1 MNCNSKVGLMLGLAL
16 SLGVAAAQPSVA
28 AEPLKIGYSDWP
40 GYVAWQVAIEKGWF
54 KDAGVDVDWEWF
66 DYSASMDAYTAGKI
80 DADLVVNGDA
90 LVMGAGGGKSV
101 SIMLTDYSKGA
112 DMIVGKPGIN
122 SLKDLKGKKVGIEVG
137 LVEHL
142 LLLNGL
148 AKAGMSE
155 TDVTLVNTPT
165 NDTPQVLA
173 SGEVA
178 AIGAWQPNSG
188 QAMKAVPGSH
198 PIYTSADEPG
208 LIYDVLAVNPT
219 VLHSRQADWAKLFPI
234 WQKVVAYIYDPK
246 TQDDAVKIMAA
257 RSGTTPEEYKPF
269 LTGLHLINVTEGKTV
284 FKKGTG
290 FSSLYGSSEIADA
303 FYLKN
308 EVYKEKQDIDSYIDP
323 ALIEAAK

>member
-1 MNCNSKVGLMLGLAL
+1 MNRKSFFGLVLGLAL
-16 SLGVAAAQPSVA
+16 SLGAATAQPSA

-40 GYVAWQVAIEKGWF
+40 GYVAWQVAIEKGWI
-54 KDAGVDVDWEWF
+54 KEAGVDADFQWF
-66 DYSASMDAYTAGKI
+66 DYSASMDAFSAGKI
-80 DADLVVNGDA
+80 DAVVVVNGDA
-90 LVMGAGGGKSV
+90 LVMGAGGGKNV
-101 SIMLTDYSKGA
+101 AILLTDYSKGS

-122 SLKDLKGKKVGIEVG
+122 SLKDLKGQKIGIEVG

-142 LLLNGL
+142 LLMNGL
-148 AKAGMSE
+148 QKAGMKD

-188 QAMKAVPGSH
+188 QAMKAVPGAK

-208 LIYDVLAVNPT
+208 LIYDVLVVNPEI
-219 VLHSRQADWAKLFPI
+219 LHSRQAEWAKLFPV
-234 WQKVVAYIYDPK
+234 WQKTVAYINDPK
-246 TQDDAVKIMAA
+246 TQDDAIKIMAA
-257 RSGTTPEEYKPF
+257 RSGVSPEEYKPYMS
-269 LTGLHLINVTEGKTV
+269 GLHLIDVTEGKTI

-290 FSSLYGSSEIADA
+290 FSSLYGSSAIADA

-308 EVYKEKQDIDSYIDP
+308 DVYKEKQDIDSYIDP
-323 ALIEAAK
+323 TLINAAK